1 MISNSSIYSTITTT
15 TKIDVYVKTHGTK
28 TLFQQPQKINPSC
41 LETTLDNKEPLHQ
54 SPPKCNK
61 RTSDHRNFFNN
72 NLPIIIHSPF
82 TTKNG
87 SKCAAMAKIWKI
99 TKPQSCLRPFPTSP
113 SEYLTGDCP
122 QHFWGKNSSLIRKSV
137 QPSWLIIA
145 D

>member
-15 TKIDVYVKTHGTK
+15 TKIDVYVKTHGDKDTFPAASK
-28 TLFQQPQKINPSC
+28 KINPSC
-41 LETTLDNKEPLHQ
+41 LETTLDNNKEPLHQ

-87 SKCAAMAKIWKI
+87 SKCAIGDGQNMNKNNEADRKELPKTI
-99 TKPQSCLRPFPTSP
+99 SNFP
-113 SEYLTGDCP
+113 L
-122 QHFWGKNSSLIRKSV
+122 
-137 QPSWLIIA
+137 
-145 D
+145 

>member
-15 TKIDVYVKTHGTK
+15 TKIDVYVKTGDKDTFPASK
-28 TLFQQPQKINPSC
+28 KINPSC

-87 SKCAAMAKIWKI
+87 SKCAAMAKI
-99 TKPQSCLRPFPTSP
+99 
-113 SEYLTGDCP
+113 
-122 QHFWGKNSSLIRKSV
+122 
-137 QPSWLIIA
+137 
-145 D
+145 